1 MWSDRTPRAR
11 GEQIWVVNST
21 LLNSQHKTE
30 TIRFGKLAVSVE
42 LHHVALIVVVA

>member
-21 LLNSQHKTE
+21 LLNSQHKSHRSNL
-30 TIRFGKLAVSVE
+30 IRLLRLLRKA
-42 LHHVALIVVVA
+42 